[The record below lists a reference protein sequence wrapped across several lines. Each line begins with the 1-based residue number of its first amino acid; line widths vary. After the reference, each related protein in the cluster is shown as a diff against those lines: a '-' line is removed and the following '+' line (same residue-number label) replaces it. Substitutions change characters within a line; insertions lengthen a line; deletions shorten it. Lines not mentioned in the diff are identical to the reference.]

1 MSALPQ
7 AVYNNQTAPLFY
19 PLYVS
24 SVNVRDI
31 RGGAANFSSIGT
43 AGSFNA
49 NSISSALAYISSIS
63 TTIITLD
70 GNTLATDGG
79 GFGAELLLNGVPIA
93 TASNISSLADWAY
106 DPAISTINANN
117 NNIIS
122 ANNIGCV
129 NLNATNSV
137 GGVIGAF
144 TTLTSANI
152 TNTSNVLTNTLQ
164 TTGLINAASVSTPS
178 LKANL
183 ISSSA
188 GVFSTLTSPTAVF
201 GSLSTSYISSAAI
214 LTGSIGANSGS
225 YSTISV
231 STITAGS
238 VVFPVEPNLV
248 VSSITVDGATTTQSL
263 SVTSGANFAGTRPNF
278 TTGIVTSG
286 ANNFNNNN
294 LDNVGRITAN
304 TVFIGSPNYLN
315 TQTSSFTT
323 VLNDRG
329 ADVGGNSVINLT
341 AQYGA
346 ATRVNI
352 TAGQASAYAPT
363 PTSQVNI
370 TANGS
375 TSLTNN
381 AVGGRVSLVANAGS
395 GSGTNVLGF
404 GQIDLTAYS
413 SLPYAGVIKESAGS
427 IIAYSGVGTPLVG
440 VYGYSFYSALNC
452 LSLTAG
458 STVPSG
464 SYPGVV
470 YLRGDN
476 GTKVVNGFYS
486 DSVDVTGT
494 TTTSNVITNTVAAPG
509 SSGIAIQAPTNNISF
524 IASTA
529 TFLCGIAGDL
539 SVKSLVNL
547 SSINGVPYVSGGGAT
562 VSSFTN
568 LYATNAS
575 TTNLLVSSINNAAY
589 PPSGGGGS
597 FVSTATSD
605 LNMNNYNITSP
616 ANLNI
621 NTGYLHLNGTAEIL
635 SAVGSNSVNV
645 YNNLLSVNVDS
656 NDTNLTLYS
665 APGATG
671 ARLASSRG
679 LFLQS
684 GDPASTQTTATFTST
699 SVDFVQVGGSGY
711 IRRNAAGNIIDTAVG
726 NIQTQATSTINT
738 VVQTVFSGG
747 VSRTLRGVNI
757 QQPIIQ
763 YGITSTV
770 GSAGTI
776 IQNLPNS
783 YNSATSYQVF
793 ANYIDGIP
801 ASLAVSS
808 ITRGSFSL
816 SYLGAGGGTQFVSY
830 MTIGL

>member
-1 MSALPQ
+1 MTSH
-7 AVYNNQTAPLFY
+7 
-19 PLYVS
+19 
-24 SVNVRDI
+24 DI
-31 RGGAANFSSIGT
+31 KDAANI
-43 AGSFNA
+43 
-49 NSISSALAYISSIS
+49 Y
-63 TTIITLD
+63 TT
-70 GNTLATDGG
+70 
-79 GFGAELLLNGVPIA
+79 
-93 TASNISSLADWAY
+93 
-106 DPAISTINANN
+106 
-117 NNIIS
+117 
-122 ANNIGCV
+122 
-129 NLNATNSV
+129 NLTATNAI
-137 GGVIGAF
+137 GGVIG
-144 TTLTSANI
+144 NI
-152 TNTSNVLTNTLQ
+152 TSVASGSITNSGNILTNTLQ
-164 TTGLINAASVSTPS
+164 TTGLINAASVSTPT
-178 LKANL
+178 LNANL
-183 ISSSA
+183 ISSPSINVSSLVG
-188 GVFSTLTSPTAVF
+188 GVVAVGAVSTNFL
-201 GSLSTSYISSAAI
+201 SSASI
-214 LTGSIGANSGS
+214 LAGSVTANSGN

-248 VSSITVDGATTTQSL
+248 VSSITVDGATTTQTL
-263 SVTSGANFAGTRPNF
+263 SVTSGATFAGTRPNF
-278 TTGIVTSG
+278 TTGINTSG
-286 ANNFNNNN
+286 ANNFNNNT

-304 TVFIGSPNYLN
+304 TVFIGSPNYIN

-363 PTSQVNI
+363 PTQI
-370 TANGS
+370 ITLTANGS

-395 GSGTNVLGF
+395 GSGANTLGY

-509 SSGIAIQAPTNNISF
+509 SSGITIQAPTNNISF
-524 IASTA
+524 VASTA

-547 SSINGVPYVSGGGAT
+547 SSINGAPYVSGGGAT
-562 VSSFTN
+562 VSSFTD

-575 TTNLLVSSINNAAY
+575 TTNLLVSSINGAAY
-589 PPSGGGGS
+589 PPSGGGGTY
-597 FVSTATSD
+597 VSTATNY
-605 LNMNNYNITSP
+605 LNMNGNPITDL
-616 ANLNI
+616 AGNLR
-621 NTGYLHLNGTAEIL
+621 LNVSSGSIY
-635 SAVGSNSVNV
+635 SAVSITPTSIDLFSG
-645 YNNLLSVNVDS
+645 
-656 NDTNLTLYS
+656 
-665 APGATG
+665 GAG
-671 ARLASSRG
+671 N
-679 LFLQS
+679 
-684 GDPASTQTTATFTST
+684 
-699 SVDFVQVGGSGY
+699 Y
-711 IRRNAAGNIIDTAVG
+711 IRRNADGNIIDTTTA

-738 VVQTVFSGG
+738 VAQTIFTGG
-747 VSRTLRGVNI
+747 VSRTLVGSNV

-763 YGITSTV
+763 YGFASSIGASGTVTVTIPQRYTS
-770 GSAGTI
+770 
-776 IQNLPNS
+776 Q
-783 YNSATSYQVF
+783 TSYIPF
-793 ANYIDGIP
+793 ANMIDSP
-801 ASLAVSS
+801 AAQLFVSS
-808 ITRGSFSL
+808 ITRGSFIIGWTS
-816 SYLGAGGGTQFVSY
+816 AGVGNQTFGWQTMGT
-830 MTIGL
+830 

>member
-7 AVYNNQTAPLFY
+7 GVWYNQADPLYY
-19 PLYVS
+19 PLS
-24 SVNVRDI
+24 FSTVNVKNI
-31 RGGAANFSSIGT
+31 RGNQAVFSTLTS
-43 AGSFNA
+43 A
-49 NSISSALAYISSIS
+49 SALSTTTIYAGMAYLSSIS
-63 TTIITLD
+63 TTSITLD
-70 GNTLATDGG
+70 GNTLDTDSGG
-79 GFGAELLLNGVPIA
+79 GGELLLNGVPIA
-93 TASNISSLADWAY
+93 TVANISSITDWSIY
-106 DPAISTINANN
+106 PAISTVRMTSHDIKDAAN
-117 NNIIS
+117 IYTT
-122 ANNIGCV
+122 
-129 NLNATNSV
+129 NLTATNAI
-137 GGVIGAF
+137 GGVIG
-144 TTLTSANI
+144 NI
-152 TNTSNVLTNTLQ
+152 TSVASGSITNSGNILTNTLQ
-164 TTGLINAASVSTPS
+164 TTGLINAASVSTPT
-178 LKANL
+178 LNANL
-183 ISSSA
+183 ISSPSINVSSLVG
-188 GVFSTLTSPTAVF
+188 GVVAVGAVSTNFL
-201 GSLSTSYISSAAI
+201 SSASI
-214 LTGSIGANSGS
+214 LAGSVTANSGN

-248 VSSITVDGATTTQSL
+248 VSSITVDGATTTQTL
-263 SVTSGANFAGTRPNF
+263 SVTSGATFAGTRPNF
-278 TTGIVTSG
+278 TTGINTSG
-286 ANNFNNNN
+286 ANNFNNNT

-304 TVFIGSPNYLN
+304 TVFIGSPNYIN

-363 PTSQVNI
+363 PTQI
-370 TANGS
+370 ITLTANGS

-395 GSGTNVLGF
+395 GSGANTLGY

-509 SSGIAIQAPTNNISF
+509 SSGITIQAPTNNISF
-524 IASTA
+524 VASTA

-547 SSINGVPYVSGGGAT
+547 SSINGAPYVSGGGAT
-562 VSSFTN
+562 VSSFTD

-575 TTNLLVSSINNAAY
+575 TTNLLVSSINGAAY
-589 PPSGGGGS
+589 PPSGGGGTY
-597 FVSTATSD
+597 VSTATNY
-605 LNMNNYNITSP
+605 LNMNGNPITDL
-616 ANLNI
+616 AGNLR
-621 NTGYLHLNGTAEIL
+621 LNVSSGSIY
-635 SAVGSNSVNV
+635 SAVSITPTSIDLFSG
-645 YNNLLSVNVDS
+645 
-656 NDTNLTLYS
+656 
-665 APGATG
+665 GAG
-671 ARLASSRG
+671 N
-679 LFLQS
+679 
-684 GDPASTQTTATFTST
+684 
-699 SVDFVQVGGSGY
+699 Y
-711 IRRNAAGNIIDTAVG
+711 IRRNADGNIIDTTTA

-738 VVQTVFSGG
+738 VAQTIFTGG
-747 VSRTLRGVNI
+747 VSRTLVGSNV

-763 YGITSTV
+763 YGFASSIGASGTVTVTIPQRYTS
-770 GSAGTI
+770 
-776 IQNLPNS
+776 Q
-783 YNSATSYQVF
+783 TSYIPF
-793 ANYIDGIP
+793 ANMIDSP
-801 ASLAVSS
+801 AAQLFVSS
-808 ITRGSFSL
+808 ITRGSFIIGWTS
-816 SYLGAGGGTQFVSY
+816 AGVGNQTFGWQTMGT
-830 MTIGL
+830 